1 MTAFVTSHPAA
12 RKAKSRSRRGLTL
25 FGVLMSLGLAAAAV
39 IGAVAV
45 YNTASETQN
54 KNQAQALLTTLVVGV
69 QQIHQGA
76 STYGP
81 TATNIVPMLA
91 LRNAIP
97 SNARIG
103 TGSAATIQHPF
114 GDAVTVTGDG
124 GSAPGTGRFV
134 VTFEG
139 LEEGHCALLLD
150 PFIGQARASGS
161 LWQVKVA
168 TRTAVNP
175 PLTAATVQTECD
187 TITATADVALTFE

>member
-12 RKAKSRSRRGLTL
+12 RKAKSRQRRGLTL
-25 FGVLMSLGLAAAAV
+25 FGVLMALGIAAAGV
-39 IGAVAV
+39 IGAVV
-45 YNTASETQN
+45 LYNTATETQN
-54 KNQAQALLTTLVVGV
+54 RNAAQSLLTTLVVGV

-97 SNARIG
+97 SNARVG
-103 TGSAATIQHPF
+103 TGSSATIQHPF
-114 GDAVTVTGDG
+114 GGAVTVTGDG

-134 VTFEG
+134 VTFAD

-150 PFIGQARASGS
+150 PFIGQARAGGGLWAVKIGS
-161 LWQVKVA
+161 
-168 TRTAVNP
+168 RTAVNP
-175 PLTAATVQTECD
+175 PLTAANVQTECD
-187 TITATADVALTFE
+187 TITATAAVALTFE